1 MKPRAA
7 RAVLGIEHEEIDSGA
22 TKIIGDGEARL
33 PSSDHDDIMIPF
45 IHAERFCGMVAIV
58 ERSVAASI
66 VFPAPFLSE

>member
-7 RAVLGIEHEEIDSGA
+7 GAVLGIEHEEIDSRA
-22 TKIIGDGEARL
+22 TQVIGDSEACL
-33 PSSDHDDIMIPF
+33 TASDHDDIMIPF